1 MKLYAQDNSV
11 LMEISA
17 IERQGNNLV
26 LKGKVFG
33 SMPMTARLKPEEARK
48 GLKLLG
54 FKLVL
59 FGNLRPVSVHPAL
72 IPSAPLRP
80 ELLEAWISSSSV
92 N

>member
-17 IERQGNNLV
+17 IERKGNELI

-33 SMPMTARLKPEEARK
+33 AIPLVARLKPAEARK
-48 GLKLLG
+48 GLKLLS

-59 FGNLRPVSVHPAL
+59 FLLGFLLRD
-72 IPSAPLRP
+72 
-80 ELLEAWISSSSV
+80 
-92 N
+92 